1 MPAPLVVAAGV
12 AANVAIEYGFQKY
25 RGDKRSVREF
35 VTSQEAVT
43 AGALGFIPGLGMVKS
58 IRKGGPVIRGLTDEA
73 LSPYYVGKY
82 TDVAV
87 ATYYSINKE
96 AVQLATGSIKALAIN
111 RVISYAYKPVVSSVR
126 SLTSSTQK
134 AGTTTR
140 IPGAKRLEAKTKTS
154 RRTVLSGNAR
164 RRTTYCKR
172 HKQYD
177 FCQKYNIRK

>member
-1 MPAPLVVAAGV
+1 MVLPLAPVAAV
-12 AANVAIEYGFQKY
+12 ATNVAIEYGFQKY

-111 RVISYAYKPVVSSVR
+111 RVISYAYNPVVSSVR
-126 SLTSSTQK
+126 SLTSSTQE
-134 AGTTTR
+134 AGTTIR
-140 IPGAKRLEAKTKTS
+140 VPGAQRSKGKTKTS

-177 FCQKYNIRK
+177 FCKKYNIRK